1 MDLQAILRPLQELS
15 DCALCPRNCHAD
27 RLHGRGGY
35 CRSDDSFSI
44 ASICIHKGEEP
55 AISGPNGIC
64 NIFFT
69 SCNLR
74 CIYCQ
79 NHQISNR
86 IADRSNSSM
95 DFDQVCSSIIAIL
108 DQGINMVGFVSPSHF
123 IPQMLS
129 IIKGVNASG
138 HHPTWVYNSNG
149 YDKPETL
156 HMLEGIID
164 IYLPDLKYLDN
175 RLSLTLSDAADYPEY
190 AKKALKEM
198 FRQKG
203 TTLVL
208 NDDGTASS
216 GMIIRHLVLP
226 GQVEN
231 TLEVL
236 RFIAGELSPRVH
248 VSLMSQY
255 YPTPG
260 VVSHPFLSRSI
271 TADEYTKVIDEME
284 LLGLQ
289 KGWVQEFESM
299 NHYRPDFTNEHPFEN
314 S

>member
-1 MDLQAILRPLQELS
+1 
-15 DCALCPRNCHAD
+15 
-27 RLHGRGGY
+27 
-35 CRSDDSFSI
+35 
-44 ASICIHKGEEP
+44 
-55 AISGPNGIC
+55 
-64 NIFFT
+64 
-69 SCNLR
+69 
-74 CIYCQ
+74 
-79 NHQISNR
+79 
-86 IADRSNSSM
+86 M

-129 IIKGVNASG
+129 IINGLNASG

-156 HMLEGIID
+156 RMLEGIID

-175 RLSLTLSDAADYPEY
+175 QLSFTLSDAADYPEY
-190 AKKALKEM
+190 AKMALREM

-260 VVSHPFLSRSI
+260 VVSHSFLRRSI